1 MSDRKQTVKLGPHY
15 SECSNITKGVPQ
27 GSILGPL
34 LFNVFINDIFHA
46 LGRSSLYNYADDNTL
61 SYAHH
66 NAETVI
72 NTLQKDCSSLLH
84 WFQENQMKVNPHKFQ
99 AISFGKR
106 GNGVITD
113 FKCGMTQV
121 KCEDSV
127 VLLGIAIDH
136 MLTFNDHITDI
147 CKKSARQLAVLKRLG
162 NLITLQGKV
171 AIFKSCISSN
181 FNYCPLIWHFCSQYS
196 TNKLE
201 KVQERAL
208 RFVYNYYVS
217 SHADLL
223 KTAGAEY
230 LHIKRVKEMAREVF
244 KIVNNIAPT
253 FIENLIA
260 LKQ

>member
-1 MSDRKQTVKLGPHY
+1 MLGTRLH
-15 SECSNITKGVPQ
+15 
-27 GSILGPL
+27 
-34 LFNVFINDIFHA
+34 
-46 LGRSSLYNYADDNTL
+46 SLL

-72 NTLQKDCSSLLH
+72 YTLQQDCSSLLH
-84 WFQENQMKVNPHKFQ
+84 WFQEHQMKVNPDKFQ
-99 AISFGKR
+99 AIRFGKR

-113 FKCGMTQV
+113 FTCGMTQV
-121 KCEDSV
+121 RCEDSV
-127 VLLGIAIDH
+127 VLLGIELDH
-136 MLTFNDHITDI
+136 MLTFNDHISDI
-147 CKKSARQLAVLKRLG
+147 CKKSARHLAVLKRLG
-162 NLITLQGKV
+162 HLLTLQGKI
-171 AIFKSCISSN
+171 AIFKYFNSPN
-181 FNYCPLIWHFCSQYS
+181 FNYCPLIWHFCSQCN

-208 RFVYNYYVS
+208 RFVYNDYIS

-244 KIVNNIAPT
+244 KIVHNIAPT

-260 LKQ
+260 LKRSQYCLRNEKTAVVPLQTPLNMA